1 MVDIDVNSN
10 PDLQRSEQALV
21 LALMEMVCM
30 GSRPAR

>member
-10 PDLQRSEQALV
+10 PDLQRSEQTLV
-21 LALMEMVCM
+21 LMEMVCM